1 MARKARRL
9 PPIHPGKILAE
20 ELDALDMS
28 ANALALALRIPANR
42 VTGILSGK
50 RGITVDTALRLARY
64 FGNSPQFWLNLQT
77 AYELELVQRTALPA
91 IRREVLPRRLA

>member
-50 RGITVDTALRLARY
+50 RGITVDTALRLAQY
-64 FGNSPQFWLNLQT
+64 FGNSAQFWLNLQT
-77 AYELELVQRTALPA
+77 AYELEVARQTALPA
-91 IRREVLPRRLA
+91 IKREVLPRRAA

>member
-20 ELDALDMS
+20 ELNALEMS

-50 RGITVDTALRLARY
+50 RGITVDTALRLAQY
-64 FGNSPQFWLNLQT
+64 FGNSAQFWLNLQT
-77 AYELELVQRTALPA
+77 AYELEVARQTALPT
-91 IRREVLPRRLA
+91 IKREVLPRRAA

>member
-20 ELDALDMS
+20 ELDALEMS

-50 RGITVDTALRLARY
+50 RGITVDTALRLAQY
-64 FGNSPQFWLNLQT
+64 FGNSAQFWLNLQT
-77 AYELELVQRTALPA
+77 AYELEVARQTALPT
-91 IRREVLPRRLA
+91 IKREVLPRRAA

>member
-20 ELDALDMS
+20 ELDALEMS

-42 VTGILSGK
+42 ITGILGGK
-50 RGITVDTALRLARY
+50 RGITVDTALRLAQY
-64 FGNSPQFWLNLQT
+64 FGSSAQFWLNLQT
-77 AYELELVQRTALPA
+77 AYELEVARQTALPT
-91 IRREVLPRRLA
+91 IKREVLPRRAA

>member
-1 MARKARRL
+1 MAKKTRRVR
-9 PPIHPGKILAE
+9 PIHPGRILRE
-20 ELDALDMS
+20 ELDAMDMS
-28 ANALALALRIPANR
+28 ANALALSLRIPANR

>member
-1 MARKARRL
+1 MAGKARHM
-9 PPIHPGKILAE
+9 PPIHPGKILGE
-20 ELDALDMS
+20 ELDAMDMS

-77 AYELELVQRTALPA
+77 AYELELAQRTVLPA
-91 IRREVLPRRLA
+91 IRREVLPRRAA

>member
-1 MARKARRL
+1 M
-9 PPIHPGKILAE
+9 
-20 ELDALDMS
+20 DMS

-91 IRREVLPRRLA
+91 IRREVLPRRAA

>member
-1 MARKARRL
+1 MAKKTRRVR
-9 PPIHPGKILAE
+9 PIHPGRILRE
-20 ELDALDMS
+20 ELDAMDMS

-42 VTGILSGK
+42 VTGILSGQ

-77 AYELELVQRTALPA
+77 AYELELVQRIALPA
-91 IRREVLPRRLA
+91 IRREVLPRRL

>member
-9 PPIHPGKILAE
+9 PPVHPGKILAE

-42 VTGILSGK
+42 ITGILSGK

-64 FGNSPQFWLNLQT
+64 FGNSAQFWLNLQT
-77 AYELELVQRTALPA
+77 AYELEMAQQTALPT
-91 IRREVLPRRLA
+91 IKREVLPRRAA